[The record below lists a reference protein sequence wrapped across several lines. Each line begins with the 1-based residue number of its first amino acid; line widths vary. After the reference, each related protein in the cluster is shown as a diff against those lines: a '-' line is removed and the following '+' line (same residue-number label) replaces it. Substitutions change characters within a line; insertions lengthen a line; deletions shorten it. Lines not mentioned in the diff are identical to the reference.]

1 MRRREFI
8 TLLGGAAATWPLVA
22 HTQQPPMPVIGFL
35 NAASPGPWASF
46 VAAFRN
52 GLKESGYV
60 EGQSVVIEYRWAEGK
75 YDKLPELAADLV
87 HRGVSVIAA
96 TGGSVSVLSAKAAT
110 TTIPIVFST
119 GIDPVRLG
127 LVASFNRPGGNLTG
141 VMLIVSELGGK
152 LLGLLREM
160 VPTATLIA
168 VLLNPNSPTTEVEL
182 NYIQQA
188 ARDIKQEIH
197 ILHARDEREIDA
209 AFATMIQLGARAL
222 LVGTDPFFNSRRDQL
237 VALAARHRIP
247 AIYEEREYAAAG
259 GLMSYGTSFAEGYRQ
274 VGLYTGR
281 ILKGEKA
288 ADLPVVQAVKFE
300 FVINLKTAKALGLDV
315 PLQLQQRADEV
326 IE

>member
-8 TLLGGAAATWPLVA
+8 TLIGGAAAAWPLA
-22 HTQQPPMPVIGFL
+22 AQAQQPAMPVVGFL
-35 NAASPGPWASF
+35 NAASPGPWANL

-60 EGQSVVIEYRWAEGK
+60 EGQTVAIEYRWAEGK

-87 HRGVSVIAA
+87 RRGVSVIVA

-119 GIDPVRLG
+119 GIDPVGLG
-127 LVASFNRPGGNLTG
+127 LVASLNRPGGNLTG
-141 VMLIVSELGGK
+141 VMLLVSELGGK
-152 LLGLLREM
+152 QLGLLREI

-168 VLLNPNSPTTEVEL
+168 VLLNPASPAAEDEL

-188 ARDIKQEIH
+188 ARNIKQEIH

-209 AFATMIQLGARAL
+209 AFATMIQLGAGAL
-222 LVGTDPFFNSRRDQL
+222 LVGSDPFFNSRRDQL

-281 ILKGEKA
+281 ILKGEKP
-288 ADLPVVQAVKFE
+288 ADLPIVQAAKFE
-300 FVINLKTAKALGLDV
+300 MVINLKAAKSLGLTV
-315 PLQLQQRADEV
+315 PFGLLNAADEV